1 MLSSVDL
8 PTPSGT
14 DQPDHAARRQR
25 DGDRIERQHAT
36 IALRDIVQ
44 TSDRLDRSIHL
55 RRPLAGVCRQNI
67 SDRWFGNLTGIPQ
80 MNPQLA

>member
-1 MLSSVDL
+1 
-8 PTPSGT
+8 
-14 DQPDHAARRQR
+14 
-25 DGDRIERQHAT
+25 
-36 IALRDIVQ
+36 
-44 TSDRLDRSIHL
+44 L